1 MPATPRDEAEETEET
16 EEAGA
21 TAARRGLS
29 APSPAPRPS
38 SAS

>member
-1 MPATPRDEAEETEET
+1 MPVTPRDEAEET

-29 APSPAPRPS
+29 APSPAPHPS